1 MIQLED
7 SNIYIISYESVM
19 ADSRYT
25 IKRERERVDERG
37 REWDDCRAFD

>member
-25 IKRERERVDERG
+25 IKSERVDERG